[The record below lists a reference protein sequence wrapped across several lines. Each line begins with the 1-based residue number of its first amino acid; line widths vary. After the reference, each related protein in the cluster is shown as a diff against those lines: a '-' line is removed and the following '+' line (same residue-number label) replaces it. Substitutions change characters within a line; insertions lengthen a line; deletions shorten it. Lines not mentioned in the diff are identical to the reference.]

1 MTRLPRAVPA
11 LLLGAAVLAT
21 ACRKTPET
29 DVVPDQPDV
38 VMEVDSS
45 AILDSIARARAYED
59 SLRMA
64 REAELAAQSER
75 ERLMAEAQAALGAP
89 IYFEFDDA
97 QLSDDARATLDA
109 KVPLLIANPGIRM
122 RIGGHTDSRGSDEY
136 NMALAQRR
144 AASVRNYLEQR
155 GVDGDRL
162 EIVSYGE
169 ERPAVPGENEGA
181 WAQNRRA
188 EFDVLAGEL
197 TNLGGM

>member
-1 MTRLPRAVPA
+1 MTRLPRAVPV
-11 LLLGAAVLAT
+11 LLLGTALLST

-38 VMEVDSS
+38 VEVDSS
-45 AILDSIARARAYED
+45 AIRDSIARARAYED
-59 SLRMA
+59 SLRAA
-64 REAELAAQSER
+64 REAELAAADR
-75 ERLMAEAQAALGAP
+75 ERLMAEAQAALTAP
-89 IYFEFDDA
+89 IYFEFDNSE
-97 QLSDDARATLDA
+97 LSDDARATLDA
-109 KVPLLIANPGIRM
+109 KVPLLVANPGIRM

-144 AASVRNYLEQR
+144 AASVRNYLEQQ
-155 GVDGDRL
+155 GVGNGRF

-169 ERPAVPGENEGA
+169 ERPAVAGENEGA

-188 EFDVLAGEL
+188 EFEVLGGQL

>member
-1 MTRLPRAVPA
+1 MTRLPRAVPV

-29 DVVPDQPDV
+29 EVVPDEPDAV
-38 VMEVDSS
+38 AVDSS

-64 REAELAAQSER
+64 REAELAAQSDR
-75 ERLMAEAQAALGAP
+75 ERLMAEAQAALTAP
-89 IYFEFDDA
+89 IYFEFDNA
-97 QLSDDARATLDA
+97 ELSDDARATLEA
-109 KVPLLIANPGIRM
+109 KVPLLVANPGIRI

-155 GVDGDRL
+155 GVEGGRI

-188 EFDVLAGEL
+188 EFEVLAGEL
-197 TNLGGM
+197 TNPGGM